1 MPWMADV
8 IAPVTALTPLLF
20 STGISVSSTYEK
32 VTRLHNIRSDITFDT
47 VQHSYIHGGPISKSC
62 GDSVAPRTRRTEHR
76 TLTHAGSSH
85 ASRRAEHGAFFPC
98 AAVLVE
104 LEREPVEGFLPRPAW
119 SPSIGEEAKDSK
131 VDAKKSLSVRQ
142 GAARAV
148 SERAPLGYSRQEVC
162 RCAVEDTASAGTEEG
177 ERPLGCGEVV
187 RAKALAPSR
196 QG

>member
-1 MPWMADV
+1 M
-8 IAPVTALTPLLF
+8 TPLLF

-85 ASRRAEHGAFFPC
+85 ASRRAEHGAFFSC

-104 LEREPVEGFLPRPAW
+104 LEREPDEGFRASPAW
-119 SPSIGEEAKDSK
+119 SPSKGEEAKESE
-131 VDAKKSLSVRQ
+131 VVEKKTLSAAQ
-142 GAARAV
+142 GASQVV
-148 SERAPLGYSRQEVC
+148 SE
-162 RCAVEDTASAGTEEG
+162 SA
-177 ERPLGCGEVV
+177 
-187 RAKALAPSR
+187 
-196 QG
+196 